1 MDGANFKY
9 WAFISYSHADAKW
22 GDWLHV
28 ALETYR
34 VPARLVRNAKPEG
47 MVPKRVFPVFR
58 DREELASSS
67 SLGENI
73 QNALRSSRALIV
85 ICSPR
90 AAASRWVNEEIKLY
104 KSMGRED
111 RVFCLIVDGEPNAP
125 ADSGLLESFP
135 TAVRFRVGEDGQVS
149 DEPAEPIA
157 ADAREGKDGKRNA
170 LLKLMAGIIGVPYD
184 QLRQRERQ
192 RQIRQRLRFAALVAA
207 LALAAGLIYAAV
219 ADAGLNVPFGEAMR
233 VSLDRHELSVFRRVH
248 SETEIRKTAARLRG
262 DLLGVFRERLQ
273 QGWILAA
280 PPEVDTP
287 KVTAYAKGQSSEIW
301 AHSQALF
308 AIFKMPDHREA
319 QREFLPALE
328 VPFAPA
334 LEITDPHRRYR
345 WIDLDGVEYDKST
358 PVIWIAATLGAAL
371 ATPDLLDSKQREDVL
386 KHLDYVQEILKEY
399 HPTNSGGWN
408 MLPAQ
413 KDPNKHHLYSTTLAL
428 LALLEARQA
437 NAPWDGSTERRDE
450 LIRQTAQWL
459 VDRFD
464 PKGEPPGWRGISEDT
479 LEIYD
484 GLTIQIFAEL
494 LQTQEALP
502 NFSIPPAI
510 LKEIPRQLA
519 LFARRDLSFPVNG
532 GEFLAQYTRFDG
544 KDGVGRRLIKYLW
557 YPWVIDCSVSWL
569 KFADHQQLPKEQRV
583 QVRRALG
590 HMVVDLGDE
599 ALKRARRDYTFF
611 ASEDLFGLSKITP
624 IAK

>member
-1 MDGANFKY
+1 MNSSDSEDFRY

-22 GDWLHV
+22 GDWLHA

-34 VPARLVRNAKPEG
+34 LPARLVRNARPEG
-47 MVPKRVFPVFR
+47 AVPKRVFPVFR

-73 QNALRSSRALIV
+73 ENALRLSRALVV

-104 KSMGRED
+104 KSMGREG

-125 ADSGLLESFP
+125 ADSGLLECLP
-135 TAVRFRVGEDGQVS
+135 KAVLVRLNEKGELS

-157 ADAREGKDGKRNA
+157 ADTREGKDGKRNA
-170 LLKLMAGIIGVPYD
+170 LLKLIAGIVGVSYD

-192 RQIRQRLRFAALVAA
+192 RQLHRRIRLAALVAA
-207 LALAAGLIYAAV
+207 AIVGLTLAYLGV
-219 ADAGLNVPFGEAMR
+219 ADVGVNVPAGETIR
-233 VSLDRHELSVFRRVH
+233 TNLDRHELSLFRRVH
-248 SETEIRKTAARLRG
+248 SDSTIRATAARLRG
-262 DLLGVFRERLQ
+262 KLLNVFRQRLEQ
-273 QGWILAA
+273 NWISAA
-280 PPEVDTP
+280 PPNVNRT
-287 KVTAYAKGQSSEIW
+287 SEIW

-308 AIFKMPDHREA
+308 GICRMPDYPEA

-328 VPFAPA
+328 TPFVSS
-334 LEITDPHRRYR
+334 LEINQPHRRYR

-358 PVIWIAATLGAAL
+358 PVLWIAAAQGAAL
-371 ATPDLLDSKQREDVL
+371 GKAGLLEGKEREAVL
-386 KHLDYVQEILKEY
+386 KHYEYVQEILKEY

-408 MLPAQ
+408 MLPSQ
-413 KDPNKHHLYSTTLAL
+413 KDPGKHHLYSTTLAL
-428 LALLEARQA
+428 LTLLQGHESGLA
-437 NAPWDGSTERRDE
+437 WEGSVEKRDQ

-459 VDRFD
+459 VDHFD
-464 PKGEPPGWRGISEDT
+464 PKGEPPGWRGMSEDT

-494 LQTQEALP
+494 LQTKQALP
-502 NFSIPPAI
+502 DFVIPPAI
-510 LKEIPRQLA
+510 LNEIPRQLA

-532 GEFLAQYTRFDG
+532 GEFLAPYTRFDG
-544 KDGVGRRLIKYLW
+544 NEGVGRRLIKYLW
-557 YPWVIDCSVSWL
+557 YPWVIDCSVRWL
-569 KFADHQQLPKEQRV
+569 EFAEKQQLPREQRV

-590 HMVVDLGDE
+590 HLVVDLGDE
-599 ALKRARRDYTFF
+599 ALKRAQRDYTFF
-611 ASEDLFGLSKITP
+611 ASEDLYGLDGIQP
-624 IAK
+624 PAR

>member
-1 MDGANFKY
+1 MRMLDDKDFKY

-22 GDWLHV
+22 GDWLHA

-34 VPARLVRNAKPEG
+34 VPSRLVRKAKPEG
-47 MVPKRVFPVFR
+47 AVPRRIFPVFR

-73 QNALRSSRALIV
+73 QGSLRLSRALVV

-90 AAASRWVNEEIKLY
+90 SAASRWVNEEVKLY

-125 ADSGLLESFP
+125 ADSGLLECFP
-135 TAVRFRVGEDGQVS
+135 KAVRFQLDREGEIS

-170 LLKLMAGIIGVPYD
+170 LLKLIAGIIGVPFD
-184 QLRQRERQ
+184 ELRQRERQ
-192 RQIRQRLRFAALVAA
+192 RQARQRIRLGASIVGMMV
-207 LALAAGLIYAAV
+207 AAGLIYTAV
-219 ADAGLNVPFGEAMR
+219 ADAGLNVPLGEAIR
-233 VSLDRHELSVFRRVH
+233 TSLDRHELSVFRRVH
-248 SETEIRKTAARLRG
+248 SDAEIRKTAAKLRG
-262 DLLGVFRERLQ
+262 ELLGVFRERLQ
-273 QGWILAA
+273 DGWISAA
-280 PPEVDTP
+280 PPNVSHT
-287 KVTAYAKGQSSEIW
+287 SEIW
-301 AHSQALF
+301 AHSQVLF
-308 AIFKMPDHREA
+308 AIYRMPDHRDA
-319 QREFLPALE
+319 QRQFLPSLE
-328 VPFAPA
+328 TPFAST
-334 LEITDPHRRYR
+334 LEINESHRRYR

-358 PVIWIAATLGAAL
+358 PVLWIAAALGAVL
-371 ATPDLLDSKQREDVL
+371 ATPDLLEANQRETVL
-386 KHLDYVQEILKEY
+386 RHYEYVQEILKEY

-408 MLPAQ
+408 MLPSQ

-428 LALLEARQA
+428 LALLQAHQA
-437 NAPWDGSTERRDE
+437 NIAWEGGAERRDQ

-459 VDRFD
+459 VDHFD

-494 LQTQEALP
+494 LQTQKALP
-502 NFSIPPAI
+502 DFAIPPAM
-510 LKEIPRQLA
+510 LQEIPRQLA
-519 LFARRDLSFPVNG
+519 LFAHRDLSFPVNG

-544 KDGVGRRLIKYLW
+544 KEGVGRRLIKYLW

-569 KFADHQQLPKEQRV
+569 EFADKQQLPKEERV
-583 QVRRALG
+583 RVRRALG
-590 HMVVDLGDE
+590 HLVVDLGDE
-599 ALKRARRDYTFF
+599 ALKRAQRDYTFF
-611 ASEDLFGLSKITP
+611 ASEDLYGLTAINPPTK
-624 IAK
+624 

>member
-1 MDGANFKY
+1 MRMLDDKDFKY

-22 GDWLHV
+22 GDWLHA

-34 VPARLVRNAKPEG
+34 VPSRLVRKAKPEG
-47 MVPKRVFPVFR
+47 TVPKRIFPVFR

-73 QNALRSSRALIV
+73 QGALRLSRALVV

-90 AAASRWVNEEIKLY
+90 SAASRWVNEEVKLY

-125 ADSGLLESFP
+125 ADSGLLECFP
-135 TAVRFRVGEDGQVS
+135 KAVRFQLDRDGEIS
-149 DEPAEPIA
+149 NEPAEPIA

-170 LLKLMAGIIGVPYD
+170 LLKLIAGTIGVPFD
-184 QLRQRERQ
+184 ELRQRERQ
-192 RQIRQRLRFAALVAA
+192 RQARQRIRLGASIVGMMV
-207 LALAAGLIYAAV
+207 AAGLIYTAV
-219 ADAGLNVPFGEAMR
+219 ADAGLNVPLGEAIR
-233 VSLDRHELSVFRRVH
+233 TNLDRHELSVFRRVH
-248 SETEIRKTAARLRG
+248 SDAEVRKTAARLRG
-262 DLLGVFRERLQ
+262 ELLGVFRERLQ
-273 QGWILAA
+273 DGWISAA
-280 PPEVDTP
+280 PPNVSHT
-287 KVTAYAKGQSSEIW
+287 SEIW

-308 AIFKMPDHREA
+308 AIYRMPDHRDA
-319 QREFLPALE
+319 QRQFLPSLE
-328 VPFAPA
+328 TPFAST
-334 LEITDPHRRYR
+334 LEINEPHRRYR

-358 PVIWIAATLGAAL
+358 PVLWIAATLGAVL
-371 ATPDLLDSKQREDVL
+371 ATPDLLEANQRETML
-386 KHLDYVQEILKEY
+386 RHYEYVQEILKEY

-408 MLPAQ
+408 MLPSQ

-428 LALLEARQA
+428 LALLQAHQA
-437 NAPWDGSTERRDE
+437 NIAWEGGVKRRDQ

-459 VDRFD
+459 VDHFD

-494 LQTQEALP
+494 LQTQKALP
-502 NFSIPPAI
+502 DFSIPPAM
-510 LKEIPRQLA
+510 LQEIPRQLA

-544 KDGVGRRLIKYLW
+544 KEGGGRRLIKYLW

-569 KFADHQQLPKEQRV
+569 EFADKQQLPKEERV
-583 QVRRALG
+583 RVRRALG
-590 HMVVDLGDE
+590 HLVVDLGDE
-599 ALKRARRDYTFF
+599 ALKRAQRDYTFF
-611 ASEDLFGLSKITP
+611 ASEDLYGLTAISSPTN
-624 IAK
+624 

>member
-1 MDGANFKY
+1 MLDDKDSKY

-22 GDWLHV
+22 GDWLHA

-34 VPARLVRNAKPEG
+34 VPSRLVRKAKPEG
-47 MVPKRVFPVFR
+47 SVPKRIFPVFR

-73 QNALRSSRALIV
+73 QGALRLSRALVV

-90 AAASRWVNEEIKLY
+90 SAASRWVNEEVKLY

-111 RVFCLIVDGEPNAP
+111 RVFCLIVDGEPNTP
-125 ADSGLLESFP
+125 VDSGLLECFP
-135 TAVRFRVGEDGQVS
+135 KAVRFRLNRGGEIS
-149 DEPAEPIA
+149 NEPAEPIA

-170 LLKLMAGIIGVPYD
+170 LLKLIAGIIGVPFD
-184 QLRQRERQ
+184 ELRQRERQ
-192 RQIRQRLRFAALVAA
+192 RQIRQRIRLGASIVGMMIAAAL
-207 LALAAGLIYAAV
+207 IYTSV
-219 ADAGLNVPFGEAMR
+219 ADAGLNVPLGEAIR
-233 VSLDRHELSVFRRVH
+233 TSLDRHELSVFRHIH
-248 SETEIRKTAARLRG
+248 SDAEIRKTAARLRG
-262 DLLGVFRERLQ
+262 ELLGVFRERLQ
-273 QGWILAA
+273 NGWISAA
-280 PPEVDTP
+280 PPNVSHT
-287 KVTAYAKGQSSEIW
+287 SEIW

-308 AIFKMPDHREA
+308 AIYRMPDHRDA
-319 QREFLPALE
+319 QRQFLPSLE
-328 VPFAPA
+328 TPFAPA
-334 LEITDPHRRYR
+334 LEISGPHRRYR

-358 PVIWIAATLGAAL
+358 PVLWIAATLGAVL
-371 ATPDLLDSKQREDVL
+371 ATPDLLEASQRETVL
-386 KHLDYVQEILKEY
+386 RHYEYVQEILKEY

-408 MLPAQ
+408 MLPSQ

-428 LALLEARQA
+428 LALLQAHQA
-437 NAPWDGSTERRDE
+437 NIAWEGGAERRDQ

-459 VDRFD
+459 VDHFD

-494 LQTQEALP
+494 LQTQKALP
-502 NFSIPPAI
+502 DFSIPPAM
-510 LKEIPRQLA
+510 LQEIPRQLA

-544 KDGVGRRLIKYLW
+544 KEGVGRRLIKYLW

-569 KFADHQQLPKEQRV
+569 EFADKQQLPKEERV
-583 QVRRALG
+583 RVHRALG
-590 HMVVDLGDE
+590 HLVVDLGDE
-599 ALKRARRDYTFF
+599 ALKRAQRDYTFF
-611 ASEDLFGLSKITP
+611 ASEDLYGLTAISLPTN
-624 IAK
+624 

>member
-1 MDGANFKY
+1 MDDGEFKY

-22 GDWLHV
+22 GDWLHA

-34 VPARLVRNAKPEG
+34 VPTRLVRNAKPEG
-47 MVPKRVFPVFR
+47 AVPRRVFPVFR

-67 SLGENI
+67 TLGENLTG
-73 QNALRSSRALIV
+73 ALRQSRALVV

-125 ADSGLLESFP
+125 ADSGLLECFP
-135 TAVRFRVGEDGQVS
+135 KAALLRVDQAGELS
-149 DEPAEPIA
+149 SEPAEPIA

-170 LLKLMAGIIGVPYD
+170 LLKLIAGIVGVPYD
-184 QLRQRERQ
+184 ELRQRERQ
-192 RQIRQRLRFAALVAA
+192 RQIRQRIRRATFVAGALVAA
-207 LALAAGLIYAAV
+207 TMIFAAV
-219 ADAGLNVPFGEAMR
+219 ADVGVNVPLGESIRAT
-233 VSLDRHELSVFRRVH
+233 LDRHELSIFRRVH
-248 SETEIRKTAARLRG
+248 SDAEIRKAAARLRG
-262 DLLGVFRERLQ
+262 ELLGVFRGRLQ
-273 QGWILAA
+273 DGWISAA
-280 PPEVDTP
+280 PP
-287 KVTAYAKGQSSEIW
+287 KVTATSEIW

-308 AIFKMPDHREA
+308 GIYRMPDNREA
-319 QREFLPALE
+319 QREFLPGLE
-328 VPFAPA
+328 SPFAST
-334 LEITDPHRRYR
+334 LEINEPHRRYR

-358 PVIWIAATLGAAL
+358 PVLWIAAAQGAAL
-371 ATPDLLDSKQREDVL
+371 AASQLLEGSERDVVTR
-386 KHLDYVQEILKEY
+386 HYEYVQEILKEY

-408 MLPAQ
+408 MLPSQ

-428 LALLEARQA
+428 LTLLQAHEA
-437 NAPWDGSTERRDE
+437 NLPWEGSVERRDQ

-459 VDRFD
+459 VERFD
-464 PKGEPPGWRGISEDT
+464 PTGEPPGWRGTGEDT

-494 LQTQEALP
+494 LQTQRALP
-502 NFSIPPAI
+502 DFAIPPAM
-510 LKEIPRQLA
+510 LKEIPRQLG

-544 KDGVGRRLIKYLW
+544 KEGSGRRLIKYLW
-557 YPWVIDCSVSWL
+557 YPWVIDCSVRWL
-569 KFADHQQLPKEQRV
+569 ELADKQQLPKEQRV

-590 HMVVDLGDE
+590 HLIVDLGDE
-599 ALKRARRDYTFF
+599 ALRRAQRDYTFF
-611 ASEDLFGLSKITP
+611 ASEDLYGLTSIKP
-624 IAK
+624 DRR